1 MTVSHREQFSF
12 QSESCGKIFERLKGE
27 VIRYKI
33 IFHMDFQIFYYL
45 DIELSQI
52 VVKQSHLGLIKNRK
66 SDSENIN

>member
-1 MTVSHREQFSF
+1 
-12 QSESCGKIFERLKGE
+12 
-27 VIRYKI
+27 
-33 IFHMDFQIFYYL
+33 MDFQIFYYL

>member
-1 MTVSHREQFSF
+1 MMIENKNKTTQKTEN
-12 QSESCGKIFERLKGE
+12 CGQIFEKLEGE